1 MPFFRRIEEL
11 QNDLL
16 SSSQQIAKLNES
28 LEEQQLVQKT
38 EKDELVHK
46 FEDQL
51 KSVQS
56 QLEEMVSEHLL
67 LLSLLLCCCDLD
79 GVRLCCP

>member
-67 LLSLLLCCCDLD
+67 LLLLLL
-79 GVRLCCP
+79 

>member
-67 LLSLLLCCCDLD
+67 LWLLWF
-79 GVRLCCP
+79 

>member
-67 LLSLLLCCCDLD
+67 LLSLLLL
-79 GVRLCCP
+79 L

>member
-67 LLSLLLCCCDLD
+67 LWLL
-79 GVRLCCP
+79 

>member
-16 SSSQQIAKLNES
+16 SSSRQIAKLNES

-67 LLSLLLCCCDLD
+67 LWLLWF
-79 GVRLCCP
+79 

>member
-16 SSSQQIAKLNES
+16 SSSRQIAKLNES

-67 LLSLLLCCCDLD
+67 LWLL
-79 GVRLCCP
+79 

>member
-16 SSSQQIAKLNES
+16 SSSQQIAKLSES

-67 LLSLLLCCCDLD
+67 LLLLLL
-79 GVRLCCP
+79 L

>member
-1 MPFFRRIEEL
+1 MRVCCMPFFRRIEEL

-67 LLSLLLCCCDLD
+67 LLLL
-79 GVRLCCP
+79 

>member
-1 MPFFRRIEEL
+1 MS
-11 QNDLL
+11 
-16 SSSQQIAKLNES
+16 SSSQQIAKLSES
-28 LEEQQLVQKT
+28 VEEQQLVQKR

-56 QLEEMVSEHLL
+56 QLEDMVS
-67 LLSLLLCCCDLD
+67 
-79 GVRLCCP
+79 VWPV